1 MIESMTSNLELLS
14 GLPLFYYS
22 FIFIFSL
29 LVGSFLN
36 VVILRIP
43 KILQQSYKDE
53 CIEILELTELTKNN
67 QDKPIE
73 LPNQQ
78 EKISLSYPPST
89 CPKCHTKIKPWH
101 NIPIIS
107 YFLLL
112 KGRCYSCGNPISLR
126 YPLIELITA
135 LLSVLTIYLLGFS
148 GTGLLALLL
157 LWTLTALTMIDVDT
171 FLLPDDLTL
180 PLLWLGLII
189 NSFGVYT
196 DLSSALWGAI
206 VGYSSL
212 WSVFWLFKLVTGKDG
227 MGYGDFKLLAALGA
241 WMGWQFIPLIVI
253 LSSFVGAV
261 IGIAG
266 ILILGRDKNIPI
278 PFGPYLAIAGWI
290 SFLWGEQL
298 INYYLTSIL

>member
-67 QDKPIE
+67 QDKLIE
-73 LPNQQ
+73 LPDQQ

>member
-67 QDKPIE
+67 QDNPIE
-73 LPNQQ
+73 LPDQQ
-78 EKISLSYPPST
+78 EYPPST

>member
-73 LPNQQ
+73 LPDQQ

-107 YFLLL
+107 FFLLL
-112 KGRCYSCGNPISLR
+112 KGRCYSCCNPISLR

-212 WSVFWLFKLVTGKDG
+212 WSVFWLFKLITGKEG

-241 WMGWQFIPLIVI
+241 WMGWQFIPLIII

-290 SFLWGEQL
+290 AFLWGDQL
-298 INYYLTSIL
+298 LNYYLTSIL